1 MSTKEEQTNKIGQNT
16 GNRGKGR
23 PKGAVNKNSKLLKD
37 AILEAAEKA
46 GNKFGK
52 EGLVSYLEHQAKE
65 NPSAY
70 MSLMGKVLPL
80 QVTGSGDSGEHKFI
94 IKWQK

>member
-37 AILEAAEKA
+37 AILEAAERA

-52 EGLVSYLEHQAKE
+52 EGWSDNFDYTRQIKAVGFTSVSYTHLT
-65 NPSAY
+65 
-70 MSLMGKVLPL
+70 LPTNRE
-80 QVTGSGDSGEHKFI
+80 V
-94 IKWQK
+94 